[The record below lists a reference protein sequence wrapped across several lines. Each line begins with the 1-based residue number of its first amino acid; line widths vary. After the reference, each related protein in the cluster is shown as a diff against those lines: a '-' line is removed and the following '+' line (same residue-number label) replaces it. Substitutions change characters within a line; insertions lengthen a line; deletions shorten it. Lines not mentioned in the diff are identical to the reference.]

1 MANVEDSPG
10 WQSDL
15 ERQYQQYADAVRNSR
30 KQQFPSFDIDTA
42 PLRRTKINISDTL
55 DPAKIMQMAQDFPE
69 ALYQQAI
76 GPTYQLAGKFI
87 MPSQAW
93 QTNQNSGK
101 LVPSL
106 LLAMDPVYVP
116 KLTVSYTVDV
126 EVACN
131 TFNGKTADEI
141 ADFIQDEIHDML
153 FDIEQVVGV
162 TSDLTALYSNNDEH
176 WLPPWLW
183 SQGRS

>member
-1 MANVEDSPG
+1 M
-10 WQSDL
+10 
-15 ERQYQQYADAVRNSR
+15 
-30 KQQFPSFDIDTA
+30 
-42 PLRRTKINISDTL
+42 TL
-55 DPAKIMQMAQDFPE
+55 NLLDRE
-69 ALYQQAI
+69 ATQIVA
-76 GPTYQLAGKFI
+76 TFF
-87 MPSQAW
+87 
-93 QTNQNSGK
+93 N
-101 LVPSL
+101 
-106 LLAMDPVYVP
+106 
-116 KLTVSYTVDV
+116 
-126 EVACN
+126 EACN